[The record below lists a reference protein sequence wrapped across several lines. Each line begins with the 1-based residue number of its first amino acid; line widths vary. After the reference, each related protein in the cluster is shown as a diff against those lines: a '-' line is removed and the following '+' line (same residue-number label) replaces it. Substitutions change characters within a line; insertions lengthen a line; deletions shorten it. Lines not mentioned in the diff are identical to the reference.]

1 MSRMLQSYAGVL
13 ENARPLL
20 AAWARGVYRGLRP
33 MPPERLP
40 HHAPDVS
47 REVGPVTLS
56 PDRVAA
62 YLDVTDGAALGIAR
76 TRLVP
81 PIYYTTWSLAPFLG
95 VLSDDALG
103 INLLGM
109 VHLENEVT
117 IQRPLRL
124 DDRVSCRV
132 YLADLDR
139 NERRLL
145 LTVVAENRVG
155 ETLASES
162 RSLILVRLP
171 RKTGAGKDGAG
182 SSRKPDAPART
193 QRPASGA
200 DATAPGAEATAPDGL
215 DAERTAASTEQIA
228 ALEVP
233 PWREIRTFRF
243 SADLGRRYGLLVG
256 DVNPIHLS
264 RLTAQPFGFKRP
276 IAHGFC
282 LKAMVAHAVIR
293 EHANS
298 DPARLER
305 LAIRFRGA
313 VPLPSRAVCLTR
325 GNQFA
330 VKPVDQ
336 SHTYAE
342 GDFSIRD

>member
-1 MSRMLQSYAGVL
+1 MLQSYAGVL

-33 MPPERLP
+33 VPPERLP

-117 IQRPLRL
+117 IHRPLRL

-132 YLADLDR
+132 SLAGLDR

-155 ETLASES
+155 QTLASES
-162 RSLILVRLP
+162 RSLILIRLP
-171 RKTGAGKDGAG
+171 KHEGA
-182 SSRKPDAPART
+182 SSTRKPDAPAQA
-193 QRPASGA
+193 QRPDPSA
-200 DATAPGAEATAPDGL
+200 DATADPDGL
-215 DAERTAASTEQIA
+215 AAERTSASTEPIA
-228 ALEVP
+228 APEAP

-293 EHANS
+293 AHAGS

-325 GNQFA
+325 GNQFT
-330 VKPVDQ
+330 VKPLDQ
-336 SHTYAE
+336 SQTYAE